1 MIDIE
6 AQLGYTYSPIK
17 GLSHSLADA
26 PATAYVVRIS
36 GINRGIIPGSFILST
51 WITHNGKERLIG
63 FHSTLSRWHV
73 QGCANCQSHLLVTAF
88 VPLYGLSKDQAS
100 MVKVKLHTRDNRK
113 GSTGLKGQKPIHHVV
128 GHLSGNV

>member
-36 GINRGIIPGSFILST
+36 GINRGIIPGSFILSS

-73 QGCANCQSHLLVTAF
+73 QGCANCQIHLPVTAF

-128 GHLSGNV
+128 GHLSGND